1 MYTFFTYL
9 DSTEI
14 MIDTDQGSWVSSG
27 AKLPRP
33 MDGLRAANIDG
44 RVLFFGNI
52 IHMYIKLES
61 KSFSR
66 LLSFSAIVKTTSDWK
81 FLTQSLLYLIHHTPD
96 ITGTWHNLQVVVI
109 VLIISIMI
117 MITFWSTTRR
127 RTPLFLGA
135 RWLSPGPFTLSV
147 LSRPRTTPSGASSDQ
162 RQKTD
167 W

>member
-1 MYTFFTYL
+1 MFLQVFIVTGGMDTSFTYL

-52 IHMYIKLES
+52 IHMYI
-61 KSFSR
+61 
-66 LLSFSAIVKTTSDWK
+66 
-81 FLTQSLLYLIHHTPD
+81 LYYLVYTIHR
-96 ITGTWHNLQVVVI
+96 IGTYNNLQVVVI
-109 VLIISIMI
+109 VIIMSIMI

-135 RWLSPGPFTLSV
+135 R
-147 LSRPRTTPSGASSDQ
+147 
-162 RQKTD
+162 
-167 W
+167 